1 MKMPSRVL
9 IAGCGY
15 VGRRAAELLQSRG
28 CEVFAA
34 RRSAISAPAGVTPV
48 ALDLL
53 GGDLSG
59 LPTRLDAV
67 VWAVSP
73 TRDEAGYR
81 RAYVDGP
88 RRLLDHLEE
97 RGDPLQR
104 LVLVSST
111 SVWHRT
117 DGALVDEATAPSPL
131 DFRGRAVL
139 DGERACAARAPTAVA
154 LRFAGI
160 YGPGRTWLLD
170 RVASAEAAPPLHAVH
185 GNRIWRDDG
194 ARAIVHALTLASP
207 DPVYVVADDEPA
219 DLRDVYAWLAD
230 RLGVALPE
238 PDPGFVS
245 RGGNKRCCNH
255 RLRASGLR
263 LEAPNFRE
271 GYSRLL
277 TPS

>member
-1 MKMPSRVL
+1 MPSRVL

-28 CEVFAA
+28 CAVFAA
-34 RRSAISAPAGVTPV
+34 RRSTYSAPEGVTPIAV
-48 ALDLL
+48 DLL

-59 LPTRLDAV
+59 LPTELDAV

-73 TRDEAGYR
+73 TRDEAGYQ
-81 RAYVDGP
+81 RAYVEGP
-88 RRLLDHLEE
+88 RRLLDHLEA

-104 LVLVSST
+104 VVLVSST

-139 DGERACAARAPTAVA
+139 DGERACATRAPITVA

-170 RVASAEAAPPLHAVH
+170 RVASAEAAPPLHPVH

-238 PDPGFVS
+238 PNPGFVS
-245 RGGNKRCCNH
+245 RGGNKRCCNR
-255 RLRASGLR
+255 RLRSSGLQ

-277 TPS
+277 TLS

>member
-1 MKMPSRVL
+1 MKAQARVL

-15 VGRRAAELLQSRG
+15 VGSRAAELLHTRG

-34 RRSAISAPAGVTPV
+34 RRSANRAPEGVTPI
-48 ALDLL
+48 AMDLL
-53 GGDLSG
+53 EGDLSG
-59 LPTRLDAV
+59 LPTELDAV

-81 RAYVDGP
+81 RAYVEGP
-88 RRLLDHLEE
+88 RRLLDHIEE

-104 LVLVSST
+104 VVLVSST

-117 DGALVDEATAPSPL
+117 DGALVDESTAPSPL

-139 DGERACAARAPTAVA
+139 DGERACAARAPVTVA

-170 RVASAEAAPPLHAVH
+170 RIAAADAAPPMQPVH

-219 DLRDVYAWLAD
+219 DLREVYAWLAD
-230 RLGVALPE
+230 RIGVALPE
-238 PDPGFVS
+238 PDPEFVS
-245 RGGNKRCCNH
+245 RGGDKRCCND
-255 RLRASGLR
+255 RLRASGLH
-263 LEAPNFRE
+263 LEVPNFRE

-277 TPS
+277 NPT